1 MAAGHEGSGR
11 DCRRSNIKI
20 TKQSQFR
27 AAMREGAL
35 RRGASA
41 GAVIRLVQLAFLC
54 LLLPGAFA
62 PAFADD
68 VGSFR
73 NDWTGNS
80 IVVEAVPDP
89 KVEGVTCHITRFD
102 RSLIDRLSKGNWFI
116 DPSNS
121 SISCRQTGPIT
132 IGDINMSP
140 KGEEVFSERLSLI
153 FKALAVRRIY
163 DKKNETLVYV
173 IYSRQVQSASA
184 KMAIS
189 TVPLFRS
196 DVTWAKDKR

>member
-1 MAAGHEGSGR
+1 MRLTSFAVATALSLAA
-11 DCRRSNIKI
+11 
-20 TKQSQFR
+20 
-27 AAMREGAL
+27 
-35 RRGASA
+35 AST
-41 GAVIRLVQLAFLC
+41 
-54 LLLPGAFA
+54 
-62 PAFADD
+62 AFADD

-102 RSLIDRLSKGNWFI
+102 RSLIDRLSKGSWFI

-121 SISCRQTGPIT
+121 SIACRQTGPIT
-132 IGDINMSP
+132 IGDINTSA
-140 KGEEVFSERLSLI
+140 KGEEVCSERISLI
-153 FKALAVRRIY
+153 FKSLAVRRIF
-163 DKKNETLVYV
+163 DKKNDTLIYV
-173 IYSRQVQSASA
+173 IYSRQVKDASA

-196 DVTWAKDKR
+196 EVTWAKEKK